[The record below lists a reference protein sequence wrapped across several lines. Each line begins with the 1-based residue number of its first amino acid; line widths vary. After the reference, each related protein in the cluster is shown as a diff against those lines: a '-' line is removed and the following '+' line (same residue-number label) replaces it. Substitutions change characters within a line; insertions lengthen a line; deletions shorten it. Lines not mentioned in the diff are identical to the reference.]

1 MLAIKNFLCCG
12 LMGCFLFFSACD
24 DSSSTTIIAFGES
37 SSSETI
43 LSSSIESSSSLI
55 TSSSSEDGIS
65 SSSTTNYCV
74 ASIDYSM
81 VDSADVVELNSG
93 TENFAT
99 QWAYFDSLFVEH
111 QKELRQI
118 DVIAPNFGS
127 CTGTR
132 YWITNGVVD
141 SLQDLSYGSATAGT
155 GSHPLIEIFDLI
167 KDESYCGVAGD
178 TAELCFSIHG
188 VMDPNTGMPLHVW
201 LNNENVPDYLAID
214 GGFNK
219 YFRNAIWE

>member
-1 MLAIKNFLCCG
+1 MLAIKNFLCGG
-12 LMGCFLFFSACD
+12 LMGCFLFFSACN
-24 DSSSTTIIAFGES
+24 DSTSATIITFGES

-43 LSSSIESSSSLI
+43 LSSSIESSSSLVP
-55 TSSSSEDGIS
+55 SSSADAMS

-74 ASIDYSM
+74 TAIDYSM
-81 VDSADVVELNSG
+81 VDSADVITLNSG
-93 TENFAT
+93 TENFAA

-111 QKELRQI
+111 QTELRQI

-155 GSHPLIEIFDLI
+155 GSHPLIEVFNLI

-178 TAELCFSIHG
+178 SAALCFSIHS

-201 LNNENVPDYLAID
+201 LNNENVPENLAID

>member
-1 MLAIKNFLCCG
+1 MLANKNFLCCG

-55 TSSSSEDGIS
+55 TSSSSGDAIS

-74 ASIDYSM
+74 TAIDYSM
-81 VDSADVVELNSG
+81 VDSADVITLNSG
-93 TENFAT
+93 TENFAA

-111 QKELRQI
+111 QTELRQI
-118 DVIAPNFGS
+118 DVFLFVSFSG
-127 CTGTR
+127 CRGTR
-132 YWITNGVVD
+132 YWMTNGVVD
-141 SLQDLSYGSATAGT
+141 SLQNLSDGSVVRGT
-155 GSHPLIEIFDLI
+155 GSHPVSEIFDLI
-167 KDESYCGVAGD
+167 KNDEYCGLAGD
-178 TAELCFSIHG
+178 TAEYCYSIQSE
-188 VMDPNTGMPLHVW
+188 MDSTTGMPLNVFW
-201 LNNENVPDYLAID
+201 GDNNAMDSGAS
-214 GGFNK
+214 K